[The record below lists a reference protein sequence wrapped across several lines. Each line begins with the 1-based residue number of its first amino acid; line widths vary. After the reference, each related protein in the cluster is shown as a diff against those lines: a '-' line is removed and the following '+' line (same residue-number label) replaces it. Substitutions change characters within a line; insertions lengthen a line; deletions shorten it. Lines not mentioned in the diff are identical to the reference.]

1 MSAPASKR
9 SAGFTILEVLIAL
22 AIFALAAVVL
32 GGAYLN
38 VLTGYETANRALER
52 NDDVRFARD
61 SLLAEPD
68 LDTVL
73 KGGDFDS
80 GNGRRVT
87 WKATVDPTETT
98 DVFLVTFECEITG
111 ADLKQPEQTKET
123 IRLLRPTWSK
133 GDDRDKLRKTAQDRI
148 TQILQKTQ
156 K

>member
-1 MSAPASKR
+1 MSAPASNR

-73 KGGDFDS
+73 KGGDFES
-80 GNGRRVT
+80 SNGRHVT
-87 WKATVDPTETT
+87 WKATADPTETT

-111 ADLKQPEQTKET
+111 ADLKQPEHTKET

-133 GDDRDKLRKTAQDRI
+133 GDERDKLRKEAQDRI
-148 TQILQKTQ
+148 NQILQKTQ